1 MPDDH
6 RILCTRPLPAS
17 LIRQAATHGVLIEV
31 HAFIHIQS
39 VITPADTGIISRLAS
54 QPATAIFTSSN
65 AVTAVMELLQTL
77 PDQGARWQVYCLQGA
92 TLDTVLQY
100 FDAQQVVATTAYSKE
115 LAVKLLAD
123 QPDAPLLFFCGDQ
136 RRDEL
141 PDTLSAGGALLQEYQ
156 VYQTVAT
163 PVKLTTDYQ
172 GILFFS
178 PSAVNSYFSMNA
190 LPPAAV
196 CFAIGH
202 TTAGA
207 LQPYTSA
214 DRIIV
219 CERPGTNEMI
229 QTVIEYFDH
238 NNNY

>member
-17 LIRQAATHGVLIEV
+17 LIRQAATHGVHIEV
-31 HAFIHIQS
+31 HAFIRIQS
-39 VITPADTGIISRLAS
+39 VITPAAAAVISKLAS
-54 QPATAIFTSSN
+54 QPATVIFTSSN
-65 AVTAVMELLQTL
+65 AVTAVSELLQTQS
-77 PDQGARWQVYCLQGA
+77 DRGTQWQLYCLQGA
-92 TLDTVLQY
+92 TLDTVWQY
-100 FDAQQVVATTAYSKE
+100 FDGQQVIATTAYSKE
-115 LAVKLLAD
+115 LAYQLLND
-123 QPDAPLLFFCGDQ
+123 KPEGPLLFFCGDQ

-141 PDTLSAGGALLQEYQ
+141 PDTLAAGGLALQEYQ

-163 PVKLTTDYQ
+163 PVALPTAYQ
-172 GILFFS
+172 GVLFFS
-178 PSAVNSYFSMNA
+178 PSAVTSYFSMNA
-190 LPPAAV
+190 LPPSAV

-207 LQPYTSA
+207 LLPYTSA

-219 CERPGTNEMI
+219 CKRPGTNEMI